1 MARRNPKLDK
11 IYDIFDKH
19 GVDLD
24 RDGIWE
30 VQGTPVVKHKDV
42 ERLGA
47 KLKIRWDEPK
57 YIRAE
62 RDEAVIEVK
71 GRMGTGP
78 EERMEWSIGEA
89 RIVKDGEVGGN
100 YKVSGKQAG
109 YVYAMAEKRAKD
121 RVILKLADLHGD
133 VYSEDEADDFKDES
147 KKTPVE
153 RSTPKNEDRGDN
165 VVEIERSKPSS
176 TDDGKSNAELDR
188 GPVEDE
194 LKEKI
199 KKAKNINAVTD
210 LMLHAD
216 TQKILAGLPEEV
228 RDGIRDFAKAR
239 LTELG
244 WPTKKA
250 AG

>member
-1 MARRNPKLDK
+1 MARRNPKLDA
-11 IYDIFDKH
+11 IYAVFDKH
-19 GVDLD
+19 GVELD
-24 RDGIWE
+24 RDSIWE

-47 KLKIRWDEPK
+47 KLNIRYDIPTFVRNES
-57 YIRAE
+57 
-62 RDEAVIEVK
+62 DEAVILVV
-71 GRMGTGP
+71 GRLGD
-78 EERMEWSIGEA
+78 RMEWSIGEA
-89 RIVKDGEVGGN
+89 KIVKEGEVGGN
-100 YKVSGKQAG
+100 YKVSGRQAG

-133 VYSEDEADDFKDES
+133 VYSEEEADDFKDQS
-147 KKTPVE
+147 KKQSVE
-153 RSTPKNEDRGDN
+153 RSEPPREEPRSDN
-165 VVEIERSKPSS
+165 VVEMDRSKPSS

-188 GPVEDE
+188 GIIEDD
-194 LKEKI
+194 LKQKI

-210 LMLHAD
+210 LMLHSD
-216 TQKILAGLPEEV
+216 TQKILADLPETV
-228 RDGIRDFAKAR
+228 RDEIRDFAKAR